1 MDEDEEQEITAYE
14 MSVTEGDELKMRIAV
29 GDKERICYMKVNQA
43 FSFITLFIVT
53 LGQMVS
59 LAYAEGD
66 LGIFLGK
73 KKGPGG
79 EDPTG
84 SSSLLH

>member
-1 MDEDEEQEITAYE
+1 MDDEEEQEITSYE
-14 MSVTEGDELKMRIAV
+14 MSATEGDELRMRIAV
-29 GDKERICYMKVNQA
+29 GDKELICYMKVNQA

-66 LGIFLGK
+66 LGIFLGR
-73 KKGPGG
+73 KKGSGG
-79 EDPTG
+79 DDPMSG
-84 SSSLLH
+84 SALPH